1 MIVEALG
8 VLQGPVQTHI
18 SGPNG
23 HAAEFWAG
31 EAARRIMSVA
41 DTAPQPIRDQ
51 ALAFKHQIEL
61 IVLQTLKSA
70 LAEQRVYDA
79 LKAEAVSAAAGAAV
93 RGN

>member
-1 MIVEALG
+1 MMG
-8 VLQGPVQTHI
+8 VLQGDVLIHV

-23 HAAEFWAG
+23 HPAEFWAG
-31 EAARRIMSVA
+31 EASRRIMSVA
-41 DTAPQPIRDQ
+41 DSAPQPIRDQ
-51 ALAFKHQIEL
+51 ALAFKDQLQL